1 MRRRDSLRA
10 PGSPVAA
17 TGLGLFQLFTV
28 LFGTIIGVAWIVAT
42 GLWVI
47 EAGPLGALV
56 AFGIGALVMWLIGL
70 CFAEMMT
77 MYPDANGSMAY
88 VFEAFGE
95 RVSAAAGWLLVFNYA
110 ATCGWYFVT
119 LAWLIQALIP
129 QTHGPVAYATAIGPV
144 RWGDLLIGATGLI
157 AITAVNLRGVGAR
170 ALFQDGFVVAKIV
183 IGLVLFA
190 GAACFGRVER
200 LDPLFATGTASS
212 AWLSILSVA
221 IVTPFFFS
229 GFDVLPQ
236 AVRDRRAGTP
246 LRAIGSVVTI
256 ATLAAFLF
264 YGGAIVSASVSLER
278 AALGEAELPVFEAF
292 RAGLQQPWLAVLVI
306 VAGVSGVLTGW
317 NACLLSGARI
327 LQGMAHAGATLRLFE
342 APARATLFVSLLA
355 LSMGALGRKA
365 LGPIVDMAAIPL
377 LAVFSLVCAGL
388 IKLRREQPRI
398 DRPYRV
404 PGGLTLPRLALA
416 LSIGLLISSVVSAL
430 AGAGGKLQWGCM
442 VLWCLG
448 GLLFW
453 RHSAAY
459 RGSLSE
465 QQRKCR
471 VLQGESG

>member
-1 MRRRDSLRA
+1 MNS
-10 PGSPVAA
+10 SAA
-17 TGLGLFQLFTV
+17 TAGLGLFQLFTV

-42 GLWVI
+42 GMWVI
-47 EAGPLGALV
+47 EAGPIGALV

-110 ATCGWYFVT
+110 ATCAWYFVT

-129 QTHGPVAYATAIGPV
+129 QLGGSIAYTTAIGSV
-144 RWGDLLIGATGLI
+144 RWGDLLIGATGMI

-170 ALFQDGFVVAKIV
+170 ALFQDAFVIAKIV
-183 IGLVLFA
+183 IGLILFA
-190 GAACFGRVER
+190 GAAWLGQGER
-200 LDPLFATGTASS
+200 LDPLFAANEVSGV
-212 AWLSILSVA
+212 WLSILSVA

-236 AVRDRRAGTP
+236 AVRDRRADTP
-246 LRAIGSVVTI
+246 LRALGTVVTI

-278 AALGEAELPVFEAF
+278 AALGHAGLPVFEAF
-292 RAGLQQPWLAVLVI
+292 RTGLHQPGLAALVI
-306 VAGVSGVLTGW
+306 VAGVAGVLTGW

-327 LQGMAHAGATLRLFE
+327 LQGMAHAGATLPFF
-342 APARATLFVSLLA
+342 ASPVRATLSVSLLA

-377 LAVFSLVCAGL
+377 LVVFSLVCAGL
-388 IKLRREQPRI
+388 IKLRREQPQI
-398 DRPYRV
+398 VRPYRV
-404 PGGLTLPRLALA
+404 PGGLSLPRLAVA
-416 LSIGLLISSVVSAL
+416 LSIGLLISAMVTAFV
-430 AGAGGKLQWGCM
+430 GGGDLMQWGCIS
-442 VLWCLG
+442 LWCVL

-453 RHSAAY
+453 QHSATY
-459 RGSLSE
+459 RNSLSE
-465 QQRKCR
+465 QQRKRR
-471 VLQGESG
+471 VLRGEG

>member
-1 MRRRDSLRA
+1 MRGARPPA
-10 PGSPVAA
+10 
-17 TGLGLFQLFTV
+17 GLGLFQLFTM

-110 ATCGWYFVT
+110 ATCAWYFVT

-129 QTHGPVAYATAIGPV
+129 WMGGPVAYTTAIGSV
-144 RWGDLLIGATGLI
+144 RWGDLLIGATGLL

-170 ALFQDGFVVAKIV
+170 ALFQDGFVIAKIV
-183 IGLVLFA
+183 IGLLLFT
-190 GAACFGRVER
+190 GAACLGRVER
-200 LDPLFATGTASS
+200 LDPLFMAGSASGV
-212 AWLSILSVA
+212 WMSILSVA

-246 LRAIGSVVTI
+246 LRAIGMVVTI

-264 YGGAIVSASVSLER
+264 YGGAIVAASVSLDR
-278 AALGEAELPVFEAF
+278 AALGDAELPVFEAF
-292 RAGLQQPWLAVLVI
+292 RTGLHQPWLAVLVI
-306 VAGVSGVLTGW
+306 VAGVSGVLSGW
-317 NACLLSGARI
+317 NASLLSGARI
-327 LQGMAHAGATLRLFE
+327 LQGMAHAGATLPFFE
-342 APARATLFVSLLA
+342 SPVRATLFVSLLA
-355 LSMGALGRKA
+355 LLMGSLGRKA

-377 LAVFSLVCAGL
+377 LVVFSLVCAGL
-388 IKLRREQPRI
+388 IKLRREQPQI
-398 DRPYRV
+398 ERPYRV
-404 PGGLTLPRLALA
+404 PGGLVLPGLAVA
-416 LSIGLLISSVVSAL
+416 LSIGLLVSAVMAAL
-430 AGAGGKLQWGCM
+430 LGAGGLLQWGCM
-442 VLWCLG
+442 SLWCAV

-453 RHSAAY
+453 WQSATY
-459 RGSLSE
+459 RQMLSE
-465 QQRKCR
+465 QQRKRR
-471 VLQGESG
+471 VLRGEY